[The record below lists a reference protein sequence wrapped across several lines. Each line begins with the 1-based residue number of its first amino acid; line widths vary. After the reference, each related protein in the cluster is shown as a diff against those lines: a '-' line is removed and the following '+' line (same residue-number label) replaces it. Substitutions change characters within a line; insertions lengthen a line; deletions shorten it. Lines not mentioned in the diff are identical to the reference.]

1 MKEISRFLDYLTFEK
16 RFSTHTIAAYE
27 ADLRQFTEFLSL
39 QYQIDS
45 PLEATH
51 FIIRSWIVSLMELKM
66 DARSVNRKM
75 TTLRTFYRFMVRT
88 GNIQR
93 SPMLKVM
100 APKMSK
106 KLPEYIDQTRMEPLA
121 EEIPDESDF
130 KAFRDWLMVDFLY
143 RTGIRRAEL
152 TGLKTGDVNLPALTV
167 RVTGK
172 RNKMRIIPI
181 SQSFRPVLEKY
192 LVSRTAFQS
201 ESGNF
206 NDYFFIGNKGNQMTA
221 PFVYK
226 TVKAAVSLVSTGKKR
241 SPHVLRHSFATA
253 LLNNGADINAIKEL
267 LGHSS
272 LAATQVY
279 THNSIEK
286 LREVYRKAF
295 PKA

>member
-16 RFSTHTIAAYE
+16 RFSSHTISAYA
-27 ADLRQFTEFLSL
+27 ADLQQFATFLST
-39 QYQIDS
+39 QYQIES
-45 PLEATH
+45 PGEATH
-51 FIIRSWIVSLMELKM
+51 FIIRSWIVSLMENKI
-66 DARSVNRKM
+66 DARSVNRKI
-75 TTLRTFYRFMVRT
+75 TTLRTFYRFLVRKES
-88 GNIQR
+88 IQR
-93 SPMLKVM
+93 SPMVKVL

-106 KLPEYIDQTRMEPLA
+106 KLPEYIDQTRMESFS
-121 EEIPDESDF
+121 EEIPDGDDF
-130 KAFRDWLMVDFLY
+130 IAFRNWLLVDFLY
-143 RTGIRRAEL
+143 RTGVRRAEL
-152 TGLKTGDVNLPALTV
+152 TGLKTGDVNLAALTV

-181 SQSFRPVLEKY
+181 TPSFRPVLEKY
-192 LVSRTAFQS
+192 LKQRGDFQA
-201 ESGNF
+201 EKGNR
-206 NDYFFIGNKGNQMTA
+206 NDFFFIGNEGNQITPA
-221 PFVYK
+221 FVYK
-226 TVKAAVSLVSTGKKR
+226 TVKAAMSLVSTGNKR
-241 SPHVLRHSFATA
+241 SPHVIRHSFATA